1 MEESTPFKPI
11 NLLIVEDQQIIV
23 DGLIMILNGHPK
35 FGEINSCTET
45 NELLTA
51 IQNYKPDVILMD
63 FNMPKMV
70 SNV

>member
-35 FGEINSCTET
+35 LQARC
-45 NELLTA
+45 
-51 IQNYKPDVILMD
+51 D
-63 FNMPKMV
+63 
-70 SNV
+70 SNGFQHAQYGWYPMYRSRLGDQS